1 MNALPTT
8 ASFAVAAALAL
19 SVGPAS
25 VTKDAWAAWKPK
37 KPIELVIMDGKGRG
51 ARAVDL
57 AIGDIDLPSNS
68 VLTRAV
74 ATIWT
79 NLVSI
84 DGR

>member
-8 ASFAVAAALAL
+8 AFFAVAAALAL

-25 VTKDAWAAWKPK
+25 VTKAAWKPK

-68 VLTRAV
+68 VLTRAI